1 MNKSFHDDKTRTKAT
16 KPVIIGWNLRQKRRI
31 IMAKKNKERN
41 NKKPT
46 PAKTDN
52 PKLAG
57 ENRPAT

>member
-1 MNKSFHDDKTRTKAT
+1 
-16 KPVIIGWNLRQKRRI
+16 
-31 IMAKKNKERN
+31 MAKKKEKKK
-41 NKKPT
+41 KKPE

>member
-1 MNKSFHDDKTRTKAT
+1 
-16 KPVIIGWNLRQKRRI
+16 
-31 IMAKKNKERN
+31 MAKKKEKK

-57 ENRPAT
+57 ENRPST